1 VRVFLGLG
9 LGLYVSA
16 TTLACATT
24 RTMFV
29 PPAGPGT
36 PVAYAAAA
44 LTEATATCRVAR
56 SYTAAAR
63 ASGKFGAER
72 LWPVGIDIAVTTD
85 QSIYLSA
92 NAVGRSLFVLAGT
105 GNRATLWLR
114 QDERV
119 VTAAPAEIM
128 DAIVGVSIAP
138 DRLLAV
144 LTGCVAR
151 SLNMTGSALHG
162 DLLAVETAD
171 ARLYLQQ
178 KDGRWRT
185 RAATTDAFVVE
196 FAAYQG
202 PVPSDVWIWSI
213 AGREPAANVRFAIS
227 DWEIDGQIPAGV
239 FQVPRGAVGAKPLT
253 LDELRAAGPWK
264 ERGGTSEK

>member
-1 VRVFLGLG
+1 
-9 LGLYVSA
+9 
-16 TTLACATT
+16 
-24 RTMFV
+24 MFV
-29 PPAGPGT
+29 PPAGPGA

-44 LTEATATCRVAR
+44 WTEATANCRNAR
-56 SYTAAAR
+56 SYAAAAR

-72 LWPVGIDIAVTTD
+72 LWPVGLDIAVTTD
-85 QSIYLSA
+85 QSIYLAA

-114 QDERV
+114 QEERV
-119 VTAAPAEIM
+119 VNAAPADIM

-151 SLNMTGSALHG
+151 SFDVTRSALHG
-162 DLLAVETAD
+162 RLLAIDTAD
-171 ARLYLQQ
+171 AHLYLEQMNGQ
-178 KDGRWRT
+178 WRT

-196 FAAYQG
+196 FAAYAG
-202 PVPSDVWIWSI
+202 ALPSDVWIWSV
-213 AGREPAANVRFAIS
+213 AGREPAASVRFSIS
-227 DWEIDGQIPAGV
+227 DPEIDGQIPAGV

-253 LDELRAAGPWK
+253 LEELRAAGPWK
-264 ERGGTSEK
+264 ERGGSSGK